1 MIIRMFDT
9 AVDPEDVERG
19 QELFRSQVRPAFEA
33 FEGCHGIDMYVGVEA
48 AAGFVDVVAVSR
60 WSSEDEIERAVASD
74 EYAEALAELKQL
86 FQRAP
91 IVRHFRSTD

>member
-33 FEGCHGIDMYVGVEA
+33 FDGCHGIDMYIGVEA
-48 AAGFVDVVAVSR
+48 VAGFVDVVAVSR
-60 WSSEDEIERAVASD
+60 WSSEDQIDRALASE
-74 EYAEALAELKQL
+74 EYAEALAELKEL
-86 FQRAP
+86 FESAP

>member
-9 AVDPEDVERG
+9 AVDPEDVARG
-19 QELFRSQVRPAFEA
+19 QELFRAQVRPAFEA
-33 FEGCHGIDMYVGVEA
+33 FDGCHGIEMYVGVEA
-48 AAGFVDVVAVSR
+48 SGGSVDVVAVSR
-60 WSSEDEIERAVASD
+60 WNSEDEIARALASD

-86 FQRAP
+86 FERAP